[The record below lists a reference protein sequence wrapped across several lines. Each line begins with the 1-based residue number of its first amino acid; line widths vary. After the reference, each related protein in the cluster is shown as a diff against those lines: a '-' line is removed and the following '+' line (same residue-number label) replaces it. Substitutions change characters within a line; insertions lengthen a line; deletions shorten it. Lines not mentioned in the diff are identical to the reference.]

1 MRCAPLNRRSVM
13 ARPAEKW
20 TLVVGVLL
28 YLCGAG
34 CRQHTYSLAFPER
47 KESAGMSITLS
58 APDLPALPLPDPN
71 RLFDWSLLD
80 MDGFYPPGC
89 EKIEPNG
96 PVRLT
101 LAPDHG
107 VRFPTTER
115 YGSPDGRFV
124 LVHDGWE
131 RRKKKVLHWLMLVT
145 ANESVPKSVFGTEHA
160 FDVLW
165 APESEYFAITHYPG
179 GNMSEVLAVAARD
192 GAKEEIP
199 ARAAAIPYFI
209 DGISERTVAKAYRW
223 TTNGALVVRGLSRGE
238 KEPYDLVGF
247 EILADVTGPGG
258 RIQLRFLRG
267 FVCRGR

>member
-1 MRCAPLNRRSVM
+1 MTLPFGKSA
-13 ARPAEKW
+13 
-20 TLVVGVLL
+20 LVVGLAL
-28 YLCGAG
+28 YLCSAG
-34 CRQHTYSLAFPER
+34 CRQHTYSLPFPER
-47 KESAGMSITLS
+47 KESAGISIALS
-58 APDLPALPLPDPN
+58 APELPALAPPDPN

-101 LAPDHG
+101 LAPDRG

-115 YGSPDGRFV
+115 YGSPNGRFE

-145 ANESVPKSVFGTEHA
+145 ASESVPKSVFGTEHA

-165 APESEYFAITHYPG
+165 GPESEYFAITHYPG
-179 GNMSEVLAVAARD
+179 GNKSEVLAVAARD
-192 GAKEEIP
+192 GAKEDIA
-199 ARAAAIPYFI
+199 ARAAASPYFV
-209 DGISERTVAKAYRW
+209 DGIADRTVAKAYRW
-223 TTNGALVVRGLSRGE
+223 TTNGALVVRGLSRTE
-238 KEPYDLVGF
+238 KEPHDLVGF
-247 EILADVTGPGG
+247 EILADMKGPGG
-258 RIQLRFLRG
+258 EIRLRFLRG